1 MINHTFHKLTGA
13 ALFVALSAIIS
24 NPAKAETDPN
34 STLISQLRG
43 HNTYLKEEQLVL
55 SDYEIGRVRGA
66 AGGILSVEFL
76 EPVTV
81 GDRTI
86 RRTQVVGV
94 ALPGDDVIFKV
105 EDDKLVFVSA
115 AKPTWISRL
124 NIKDEGAGSN
134 SNNRAQLL
142 RELESSRA
150 VGLPP
155 LAPETRT
162 FVAEPEPVPAPA
174 VEEAPIRGLW

>member
-1 MINHTFHKLTGA
+1 MINQTFHKLTGA
-13 ALFVALSAIIS
+13 VLFIALTAVTAS
-24 NPAKAETDPN
+24 PAKAETDPN

-43 HNTYLKEEQLVL
+43 HNTYLKEEQLIL

-66 AGGILSVEFL
+66 VGGILSVEFF

-81 GDRTI
+81 GNRTI
-86 RRTQVVGV
+86 RRTQVVGG
-94 ALPGDDVIFKV
+94 AQPGDDVIFKV

-124 NIKDEGAGSN
+124 NIKDEGNFVS
-134 SNNRAQLL
+134 NRAEIWK
-142 RELESSRA
+142 ELERSQE

-162 FVAEPEPVPAPA
+162 FVAEPEPVTAPA
-174 VEEAPIRGLW
+174 VEAPIRGLW

>member
-1 MINHTFHKLTGA
+1 MINQTFHKLTGA
-13 ALFVALSAIIS
+13 ALFVALSAVIS

-55 SDYEIGRVRGA
+55 SDYELGRVRGA
-66 AGGILSVEFL
+66 SGGILSVEFF

-86 RRTQVVGV
+86 RRTQVVGA

-124 NIKDEGAGSN
+124 NIKDEGAVS
-134 SNNRAQLL
+134 SSNRAQLL
-142 RELESSRA
+142 RELESSRE

-162 FVAEPEPVPAPA
+162 FVAEPEPIPAPE